1 MHKQTLINNNSFLII
16 HLYYYNVLMVVNF
29 PYTVIMLCLIL
40 IHVFS
45 DLMMR
50 DNLFELVTT
59 SRTFYIQV
67 GMSNSC
73 NIYVLQYVIYALIF
87 DGEINAYC
95 NGVSVAGE
103 EREENSFI

>member
-1 MHKQTLINNNSFLII
+1 VHKQTLINNNSFLII

-95 NGVSVAGE
+95 NGVSVSGE

>member
-1 MHKQTLINNNSFLII
+1 
-16 HLYYYNVLMVVNF
+16 MVVNF

-40 IHVFS
+40 IPVFS

-73 NIYVLQYVIYALIF
+73 NIYVLQYVIYTVCIF
-87 DGEINAYC
+87 KEQSKVLRIQ
-95 NGVSVAGE
+95 S
-103 EREENSFI
+103 